1 MLSFSGLVRA
11 VGPYGGYK
19 FASALTGNYPRILMY
34 HRFSKGGSCG
44 TLSKDT
50 LEKQFS
56 YLEENFEVLSL
67 SDALDHCELS
77 KSLVFRKKPIVSLTI
92 DDGYRDF
99 YELCFPLLKK
109 YQFPATFYVAT
120 DFVGQGI
127 WLWHDKLKWIIDNS
141 SDISE
146 SFFVEGREY
155 SPEYWSN
162 NREKL
167 WRELVSVMLRMS
179 GDEIEDLLDRISYIT
194 KSQPSASP
202 VSEYCSVSWSEL
214 REMQDNRVSIGGH
227 TQSHYSLGHLSE
239 DEVKAQVI
247 GCRDHLTQELGDQSR
262 HFCFPNGQPADI
274 TEFAKSEVRRAGF
287 ETAVAAYYDKNGVDD
302 RFSISRHGV
311 GENWF
316 GFLKSIWGIDRLG
329 ARILDRNSKFDWG
342 DV

>member
-1 MLSFSGLVRA
+1 MLSFSELVRV

-19 FASALTGNYPRILMY
+19 VASALTRNYPRILMY
-34 HRFSKGGSCG
+34 HRFSKNGAGGF
-44 TLSKDT
+44 LNQDT

-56 YLEENFEVLSL
+56 YLKENFEVLSL
-67 SDALDHCELS
+67 SDAINQCELRNS
-77 KSLVFRKKPIVSLTI
+77 HAFRKKPIVSLTI

-99 YELCFPLLKK
+99 YEICFPLLKK

-120 DFVGQGI
+120 DFVGEGV

-141 SDISE
+141 DDISE
-146 SFFVEGREY
+146 SFFLGGREY
-155 SPEYWSN
+155 SKKYWRDN
-162 NREKL
+162 KAKL

-179 GDEIEDLLDRISYIT
+179 GNEIEDILDRISFIT
-194 KSQPSASP
+194 KVQPSASP
-202 VSEYCSVSWSEL
+202 VSEYRSVSWSEL

-227 TQSHYSLGHLSE
+227 TQTHYSLGHLSE
-239 DEVKAQVI
+239 DEVKAQVV
-247 GCRDHLTQELGDQSR
+247 GCRDHLNQELGDLKR

-274 TEFAKSEVRRAGF
+274 TEFAKAEVKNAGF
-287 ETAVAAYYDKNGVDD
+287 ETAVAAYYDRSGVDD

-329 ARILDRNSKFDWG
+329 AQVLNRNSRFDWG
-342 DV
+342 QV